1 MSLAFSPPVR
11 ALSRSIARD
20 PMQSKTLRLTYER
33 KLVAL
38 FRRYRAAALA
48 SLDLARENEAR
59 ALEPTP
65 IQIAWLVD
73 ELDVLSRETILAPGE
88 AIVSDSVKTGY
99 RHGVLYAERALVQVG
114 ISSKLGEGPADWR
127 VIDVLQAR
135 NLSALKGITAETN
148 KAIIRSL
155 TEGINNGE
163 GVVKLRKRLAAEVE
177 GIGYNRARLMAHTE
191 TMYACNE
198 GAKLRYAQHGIKRV
212 QWLTAGHEN
221 TCEKCAALN
230 GKVFDI
236 DQAPPCPLHPLCRCT
251 LLPVIDEEDD

>member
-1 MSLAFSPPVR
+1 
-11 ALSRSIARD
+11 
-20 PMQSKTLRLTYER
+20 MQSKTRRKTYER

-38 FRRYRAAALA
+38 FRRYQAAALA
-48 SLDLARENEAR
+48 SLEIARENEAR

-65 IQIAWLVD
+65 IRIAWLVD

-88 AIVSDSVKTGY
+88 VIVSDSVKTGY

-127 VIDVLQAR
+127 VLDVLRVR
-135 NLSALKGITAETN
+135 NLQALKGVTAEMN
-148 KAIIRSL
+148 KAIVRSL

-163 GVVKLRKRLAAEVE
+163 GVVKLRKRLMAEVE

-191 TMYACNE
+191 TMYASNE
-198 GAKLRYAQHGIKRV
+198 GAKLRYSQHGVTRV
-212 QWLTAGHEN
+212 EWLTAGHDN
-221 TCEKCAALN
+221 TCDQCAELN

-236 DQAPPCPLHPLCRCT
+236 AQAPPCPLHPMCRCT
-251 LLPVIDEEDD
+251 LLPVIEDPL

>member
-1 MSLAFSPPVR
+1 MALSTSSAVR
-11 ALSRSIARD
+11 TLSRSTRQD
-20 PMQSKTLRLTYER
+20 PMQSKTRRKTYER

-59 ALEPTP
+59 ALEPP
-65 IQIAWLVD
+65 YIQISWLAR
-73 ELDVLSRETILAPGE
+73 LDPLAQEVILAPGGRVINE
-88 AIVSDSVKTGY
+88 SAETGF
-99 RHGVLYAERALVQVG
+99 RHGVLYAERALARVG

-163 GVVKLRKRLAAEVE
+163 GVVKLRKRLMAEVE

-191 TMYACNE
+191 TMYASNE
-198 GAKLRYAQHGIKRV
+198 GAKLRYSQHGIRKV
-212 QWLTAGHEN
+212 EWLTAGHGD
-221 TCEKCAALN
+221 TCDQCAALN

-236 DQAPPCPLHPLCRCT
+236 AQAPPCPLHPMCRCT
-251 LLPVIDEEDD
+251 LLPVIEDPL

>member
-1 MSLAFSPPVR
+1 MIR
-11 ALSRSIARD
+11 TLSRSTRQD
-20 PMQSKTLRLTYER
+20 PMQSKTRRKTYER
-33 KLVAL
+33 KLVTL
-38 FRRYRAAALA
+38 FRRYQAAALA
-48 SLDLARENEAR
+48 SLEIARENEAR

-65 IQIAWLVD
+65 IRIAWLVD
-73 ELDVLSRETILAPGE
+73 ELGVLSRETILAPGE
-88 AIVSDSVKTGY
+88 VIVSDSVKTGY

-163 GVVKLRKRLAAEVE
+163 GVVKLRKRLMAEVE

-191 TMYACNE
+191 TMYASIE
-198 GAKLRYAQHGIKRV
+198 GAKLRYSQHGIRKV
-212 QWLTAGHEN
+212 EWLTAGHDN
-221 TCEKCAALN
+221 TCDQCAALN

-236 DQAPPCPLHPLCRCT
+236 AQAPPCPLHPMCRCT
-251 LLPVIDEEDD
+251 LLPVIEDPL